1 MNKNWNIKCKN
12 CGVERILSSYD
23 SYYEAIRLNKLYC
36 RSCANLLRWKN
47 TKKRSKYDKYVHNGK
62 MFGNLKVLS
71 DRVEK
76 NHNVKCKCKCGNIL
90 SKKIERLLEGE
101 NLGCRKC
108 LIHGAHSLWQG
119 VGRIPKLV
127 LTKIKLRADRYDYE
141 FNLDLE
147 YLSNLFEKQKG
158 KCALSGLDLE
168 FGTTKLIK
176 TTASLDRIDS
186 KVGYIKGNVQWVHKN
201 VNWMKQDFSDDE
213 FLTMCKKIV
222 NYKRL

>member
-47 TKKRSKYDKYVHNGK
+47 TKKRSKYDKHVHNGK

-76 NHNVKCKCKCGNIL
+76 NHNVKCECKCGNVL

-147 YLSNLFEKQKG
+147 YLSNLFEKQKR

-186 KVGYIKGNVQWVHKN
+186 KVGYIKGNVVLSCYSANIGRNENDEKTWK
-201 VNWMKQDFSDDE
+201 E
-213 FLTMCKKIV
+213 FLKKIIIK
-222 NYKRL
+222 Y